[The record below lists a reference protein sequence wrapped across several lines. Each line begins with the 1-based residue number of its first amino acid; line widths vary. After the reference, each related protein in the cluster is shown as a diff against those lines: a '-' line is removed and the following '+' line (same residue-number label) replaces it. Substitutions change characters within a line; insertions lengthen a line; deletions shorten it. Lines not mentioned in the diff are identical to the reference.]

1 MQEYN
6 IGCELI
12 AALLTFEPQMVYLN
26 LFTQILPNY
35 NLTNLIFYRKIDHFI
50 SEFKIKSG

>member
-35 NLTNLIFYRKIDHFI
+35 NLTNLIFYRKII
-50 SEFKIKSG
+50 SFKVECQLK